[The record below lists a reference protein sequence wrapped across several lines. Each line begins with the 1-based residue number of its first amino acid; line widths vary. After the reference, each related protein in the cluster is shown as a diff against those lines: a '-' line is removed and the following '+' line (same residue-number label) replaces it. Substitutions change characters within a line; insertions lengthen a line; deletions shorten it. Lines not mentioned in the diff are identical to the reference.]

1 MRHLGNGDAKRA
13 FSLVDGGRIL
23 ELAKELIRVPSVT
36 GEERE
41 VVHRAKGLLEDS
53 GLPVELLGSEER
65 PVAISTVNP
74 DASPF
79 LVFNGHL
86 DTVPVAD
93 RSAWNRDP
101 FDPVVEEGRLYG
113 RGACDM
119 KSSCAVIIHA
129 LEILNRLGLDMAF
142 GAQLVPD
149 EERGGAHGTR
159 LLLAEMDEG
168 KLRRPNYVVIGEKSN
183 LKVRIAE
190 RGSFGFRVRF
200 RGRAT
205 HTAYARTEGVNAI
218 AKASKGVLALEK
230 AIDKYHPW
238 IGHPVLS
245 VNSIQ
250 AGTVPNQV
258 PAECVIG
265 VDRRL
270 IIGEDA
276 DTVVAEVTEA
286 LEKAGRDDPDWR
298 WELDARKDENGK
310 YVYSPPSYTAP
321 DTGLV
326 RAFYAA
332 VPAALGREPEL
343 FVEWAGGTDGRFY
356 RYARI
361 PTVGFGPMGEHAHG
375 PDEFV
380 YVDSLLSQAK
390 VYLALVLK
398 LVKEKD

>member
-1 MRHLGNGDAKRA
+1 LSSIDVKQA
-13 FSLVDGGRIL
+13 FSLVDERRIL

-41 VVHRAKGLLEDS
+41 VVHRAKGLLEES
-53 GLPVELLGSEER
+53 GLPVELRGSEER
-65 PVAISTVNP
+65 PVALSTVNP
-74 DASPF
+74 DGSRF

-93 RSAWNRDP
+93 RSAWTRDP
-101 FDPVVEEGRLYG
+101 FDPVVEGGRLYG

-119 KSSCAVIIHA
+119 KSSCAVIIHT

-149 EERGGAHGTR
+149 EERGGVHGTR
-159 LLLAEMDEG
+159 LLLMEMEEG
-168 KLRRPNYVVIGEKSN
+168 KKRRPDYVVIGEKSN

-190 RGSFGFRVRF
+190 RGSFGFKIRF

-218 AKASKGVLALEK
+218 AKASKGVIALEK

-238 IGHPVLS
+238 IGSPVLS

-258 PAECVIG
+258 PTECVIG

-286 LEKAGRDDPDWR
+286 LNGVGRGDPDWR

-321 DTGLV
+321 DTELV
-326 RAFYAA
+326 KAFYSA

-356 RYARI
+356 RYAGI
-361 PTVGFGPMGEHAHG
+361 QTVGFGPMGEHAHG

-380 YVDSLLSQAK
+380 YVDSLISQAK

-398 LVKEKD
+398 LVKEKG

>member
-1 MRHLGNGDAKRA
+1 MSSMDVKQA
-13 FSLVDGGRIL
+13 FSLVDERRIL

-41 VVHRAKGLLEDS
+41 VVHRAKGLLEES
-53 GLPVELLGSEER
+53 GLPVELRGSEER
-65 PVAISTVNP
+65 PVALSTVNP
-74 DASPF
+74 DGSRF

-93 RSAWNRDP
+93 RSAWTRDP
-101 FDPVVEEGRLYG
+101 FDPIVEGGRLYG

-119 KSSCAVIIHA
+119 KSSCAVIIHT

-149 EERGGAHGTR
+149 EERGGVHGTR
-159 LLLAEMDEG
+159 LLLMEMEEG
-168 KLRRPNYVVIGEKSN
+168 KKRRPDYVVIGEKSN

-190 RGSFGFRVRF
+190 RGSFGFKIRF

-218 AKASKGVLALEK
+218 AKASKGVIALEK

-238 IGHPVLS
+238 IGSPVLS

-250 AGTVPNQV
+250 GGTVPNQV
-258 PAECVIG
+258 PTECVIG

-286 LEKAGRDDPDWR
+286 LNGVGRGDPDWR

-321 DTGLV
+321 DTELV
-326 RAFYAA
+326 KAFYSA

-356 RYARI
+356 RYAGI
-361 PTVGFGPMGEHAHG
+361 QTVGFGPMGEHAHG

-380 YVDSLLSQAK
+380 YVDSLISQAK

-398 LVKEKD
+398 LVKEKG

>member
-1 MRHLGNGDAKRA
+1 LSSMDVKQA
-13 FSLVDGGRIL
+13 FSLVDERRIL

-41 VVHRAKGLLEDS
+41 VVHRAKGLLEES
-53 GLPVELLGSEER
+53 GLPVELRGSEER
-65 PVAISTVNP
+65 PVALSTVNP
-74 DASPF
+74 DGSRF

-93 RSAWNRDP
+93 RSAWTRDP
-101 FDPVVEEGRLYG
+101 FDPIVEGGRLYG

-119 KSSCAVIIHA
+119 KSSCAVIIHT

-149 EERGGAHGTR
+149 EERGGVHGTR
-159 LLLAEMDEG
+159 LLLMEMEEG
-168 KLRRPNYVVIGEKSN
+168 KKRRPDYVVIGEKSN

-190 RGSFGFRVRF
+190 RGSFGFKIRF

-218 AKASKGVLALEK
+218 AKASKGVIALEK

-238 IGHPVLS
+238 IGSPVLS

-250 AGTVPNQV
+250 GGTVPNQV
-258 PAECVIG
+258 PTECVIG

-286 LEKAGRDDPDWR
+286 LNGVGRGDPDWR

-321 DTGLV
+321 DTELV
-326 RAFYAA
+326 KAFYSA

-356 RYARI
+356 RYAGI
-361 PTVGFGPMGEHAHG
+361 QTVGFGPMGEHAHG

-380 YVDSLLSQAK
+380 YVDSLISQAK

-398 LVKEKD
+398 LVKEKG

>member
-1 MRHLGNGDAKRA
+1 MSSIDVKQA
-13 FSLVDGGRIL
+13 FSLVDERRIL

-41 VVHRAKGLLEDS
+41 VVHRAKGLLEES
-53 GLPVELLGSEER
+53 GLPVELRGSEER
-65 PVAISTVNP
+65 PVALSTVNP
-74 DASPF
+74 DGSRF

-93 RSAWNRDP
+93 RSAWTRDP
-101 FDPVVEEGRLYG
+101 FDPIVEGGRLYG

-119 KSSCAVIIHA
+119 KSSCAVIIHT

-149 EERGGAHGTR
+149 EERGGVHGTR
-159 LLLAEMDEG
+159 LLLMEMEEG
-168 KLRRPNYVVIGEKSN
+168 KKRRPDYVVIGEKSN

-190 RGSFGFRVRF
+190 RGSFGFKIRF

-218 AKASKGVLALEK
+218 AKASKGVIALEK

-238 IGHPVLS
+238 IGSPVLS

-286 LEKAGRDDPDWR
+286 LNGVGRGDPDWR
-298 WELDARKDENGK
+298 WELDAGKDENGK

-321 DTGLV
+321 DTELV
-326 RAFYAA
+326 RAFYSA

-356 RYARI
+356 RYAGI
-361 PTVGFGPMGEHAHG
+361 QTVGFGPMGEHAHG

-380 YVDSLLSQAK
+380 YVDSLISQAK

-398 LVKEKD
+398 LVKEKG